1 MIRLNQLRKQ
11 LEMRLAKLPVG
22 GAIEVLTYKR
32 NRGFIVWK
40 EADGR
45 FLVREHGY
53 HEEVY
58 EPVDAAGFEK
68 LTARIAKREFPRST
82 NVRIYTHEPG
92 EQLLIQDH
100 PSIRI

>member
-1 MIRLNQLRKQ
+1 MIRLDQLKRQ
-11 LEMRLAKLPVG
+11 LAMRLEKLPEG

-40 EADGR
+40 ETDGML
-45 FLVREHGY
+45 LVREHGY
-53 HEEVY
+53 HSETY
-58 EPVDAAGFEK
+58 DPTDLIGFEK
-68 LTARIAKREFPRST
+68 LVAKISKREFPRST
-82 NVRIYTHEPG
+82 QIRIYTHEPG